1 MAPAAASKVV
11 KRSGKENAPPA
22 KSSKARTVH
31 ADEDMGDDDS
41 FGAFSGDE
49 GPKATK
55 GGAKSTSGAKSA
67 GSGRPLKPTRTHAS
81 DDEAE
86 EDGESGRS
94 ASELKRKL
102 TAMTA
107 ERDRLRSQR
116 DGFSKQFE
124 ELSKLR
130 TTDMESVFD
139 KYKEKTAL
147 QAKTQTDLLANLS
160 ALNEKL
166 QTKVQT
172 LEKAV
177 KAAISEPPAKAD
189 PKEVKALKEELAR
202 ARSEMV
208 AKDEKITSLEREYK
222 AEVEHSRSLQAS
234 KASGSGS
241 GSSAAAAQPSAAS
254 LSIPEEA
261 EKDQQA
267 IRLYEDLTDL
277 NISNVKV
284 RPAKHGKE
292 VVFNCVQTVD
302 KRSVNFKLRAFLQ
315 PDPDL
320 VAKRADNP
328 WVSMLHYTPEHL
340 DMERDTELLDRLGL
354 FKTEFTMPREQVGML
369 WEQLKLRISTE
380 GDFEAFGGEDD

>member
-1 MAPAAASKVV
+1 MAPAAAASKVV
-11 KRSGKENAPPA
+11 RRTGKENAPPA
-22 KSSKARTVH
+22 RNTKARTVD

-41 FGAFSGDE
+41 FGGGLLGDE

-55 GGAKSTSGAKSA
+55 GGKSTSGAKSA
-67 GSGRPLKPTRTHAS
+67 GSGRPLKPSRTQAS

-147 QAKTQTDLLANLS
+147 QAKTQTDLIANLS

-166 QTKVQT
+166 QTKVQN
-172 LEKAV
+172 LEKTV

-202 ARSEMV
+202 ARSDMA

-234 KASGSGS
+234 KASGSSS
-241 GSSAAAAQPSAAS
+241 GASVAQTSAAS
-254 LSIPEEA
+254 SSIPEEA

-328 WVSMLHYTPEHL
+328 WVPMLHYTPEHL

-354 FKTEFTMPREQVGML
+354 FKTEFTMPRDQVGML

-380 GDFEAFGGEDD
+380 GEFEAFGGEEE